1 MLTWLNRRDSYRP
14 LRLKGFTLAE
24 VIITVGIVG
33 ILSSIALPNYFRQI
47 QRTHQA
53 EANATMS
60 QTMATVAA
68 FTDEFGTEP
77 TRWVDLNAMTTLM
90 TNKGP
95 AVEKDGELTK
105 AITLPGERYQLK
117 RIDNTNASKYYIF
130 EAKATNEAALNF
142 NVIACINLQTGAS
155 DQIIGSKDEA
165 ADINLLTC
173 QRSK

>member
-1 MLTWLNRRDSYRP
+1 
-14 LRLKGFTLAE
+14 
-24 VIITVGIVG
+24 
-33 ILSSIALPNYFRQI
+33 
-47 QRTHQA
+47 
-53 EANATMS
+53 MS

-95 AVEKDGELTK
+95 AVEKDGELTT
-105 AITLPGERYQLK
+105 AITLPGERYELI
-117 RIDNTNASKYYIF
+117 RIDDTKTNKYYTF
-130 EAKATNEAALNF
+130 KAVATNEAASDF
-142 NVIACINLQTGAS
+142 NVIACINLKTGTS

-165 ADINLLTC
+165 ADIDLLTC